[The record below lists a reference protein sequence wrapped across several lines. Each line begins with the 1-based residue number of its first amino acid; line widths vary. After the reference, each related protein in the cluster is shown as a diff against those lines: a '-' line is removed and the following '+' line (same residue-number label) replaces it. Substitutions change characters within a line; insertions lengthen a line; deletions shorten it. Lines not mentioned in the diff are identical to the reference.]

1 MRKEQIAPI
10 ISNWCCSRC
19 ITSRESKLSELY
31 HATANY
37 LKTARAQNQDLN
49 NTKYVD
55 DGEISFLEA
64 NSLSKYAASHTTIN
78 LFQAN
83 CRVDSGRFFDH
94 STLPSLYDANLTQ
107 NFPYIKSGIHYS
119 PQSSNDV
126 VRAVEDGVQRSA
138 KLSTKVI
145 HDSGQTWARSTEQ
158 VFGNGHPHHGGAH
171 SKPGELHIWIAE
183 KPSPSHG
190 DSDTYQEQLKPREV
204 NPNLVANH
212 AQAEVSTNVNFSPSN
227 ASPPKLKSEKQSGT
241 QGQSINST
249 QAIPSTTEATSA
261 KFAALLDAT
270 LPQTSASPATV
281 QPSTE
286 QIQRPRLEDRHHQ
299 GSGAIQGQAL
309 EPPTEHA
316 KLLNT
321 PNERIP
327 VAGDLFST
335 KLEHSSIQ
343 EASEGSILPSEDL
356 NILHTSAPRSPR
368 IHSLDNLGKA
378 SLETTADHDTDLRLQ
393 LDASPFESK
402 VARPPSASTTVEKS
416 QLESA
421 KIMQLSNQPSNVTKN
436 RSLIPSLSNLSEVAP
451 SLPRQVGHGESDI
464 RYLDP
469 AVQSSTLASRLDQ
482 QVTSSQRFGDMEKF
496 SKRAV
501 GLGGQVFQSPVGN
514 PPQDLSMN
522 RGPPIRID
530 TGAPPTAQIQK
541 TFPSKK
547 TTPLSAASP
556 HTQASLPAPQKP
568 SSVAVQSPPERMMTR
583 VSSGAIR
590 HKSVSEILGETPRP
604 VIGDKSPHERA
615 SNDYQREDNGIQSP
629 RSASA
634 NIAPD
639 PTTFKQGL
647 NELKGKDR
655 SKLSTVVFAR
665 QQPLNTSRYL
675 ESQLRYADS
684 LETHLQKKDYFL
696 PLFTLQAASP
706 PHSRPLHSL
715 ITSAHKTL
723 STSNHYTDFHER
735 HNCRILERIFQLQV
749 GDRWSLRQKKR
760 SIEPERPTTHWDVL
774 ISHMKWMR
782 TDFREERKW
791 KIAAAK
797 SLADFCAEW
806 VRSSAKVRTGLQ
818 VKIRHSRASIEERIA
833 LAPTPDLL
841 PPTEDDSSVSTGYD
855 SPRLELPHGNAP
867 AAIFSLGSEIVCFGI
882 DKTPVSEKLL
892 LELPLYH
899 PSLDYEDAAVHR
911 KSIEPDAA
919 WRTPLIPLSK
929 FAQGKLIS
937 HEQGPP
943 RKKSRYNYDDSDT
956 SGSEATNRLLASTEQ
971 RGDVME
977 PEQEDVA
984 LFNQEHKHTRD
995 RIHAGHAFRPPTE
1008 YLMPSQ
1014 SFFETRHSSL
1024 WTHAEDDE
1032 LRRLVRE
1039 FAYNW
1044 SLISSCLSSPSR
1056 YTSEAER
1063 RTPWECFERWVNLEG
1078 LPAEMSKTQYFKAYQ
1093 SRLQAAQKTIETQ
1106 QAMQQ
1111 NQGNSTALLNSRLRK
1126 TTQPCQI
1133 ERKKSNRHIHI
1144 VDAMR
1149 KLAKK
1154 REATVQKQQLGMS
1167 HMR

>member
-1 MRKEQIAPI
+1 M
-10 ISNWCCSRC
+10 
-19 ITSRESKLSELY
+19 
-31 HATANY
+31 
-37 LKTARAQNQDLN
+37 KTAQAQNQDLKN
-49 NTKYVD
+49 AKYVD
-55 DGEISFLEA
+55 DGEASFLEA
-64 NSLSKYAASHTTIN
+64 NRLSKYATRHTTIN
-78 LFQAN
+78 FFHTN
-83 CRVDSGRFFDH
+83 CRVDSGLFFDH
-94 STLPSLYDANLTQ
+94 STLPSLHGPNFTQ
-107 NFPYIKSGIHYS
+107 NFPYIRSRIHYS
-119 PQSSNDV
+119 PRSSNDL
-126 VRAVEDGVQRSA
+126 VRAVEDGVQKSA
-138 KLSTKVI
+138 KLSNKTI
-145 HDSGQTWARSTEQ
+145 HRSGQAWARSMEQ
-158 VFGNGHPHHGGAH
+158 VSGNGLPHQDQGGAR

-183 KPSPSHG
+183 NPSSGH
-190 DSDTYQEQLKPREV
+190 DIHQQQLKPREV

-212 AQAEVSTNVNFSPSN
+212 AQTEVSTSVSFSSSN
-227 ASPPKLKSEKQSGT
+227 TSPQKLKSENQSGT
-241 QGQSINST
+241 ATNAQGINST
-249 QAIPSTTEATSA
+249 PVVPSTTEDNRAKPSA
-261 KFAALLDAT
+261 NPLGAALSPT
-270 LPQTSASPATV
+270 PASPGIL
-281 QPSTE
+281 QSLTE
-286 QIQRPRLEDRHHQ
+286 QVQRPGLEDRHYQ
-299 GSGAIQGQAL
+299 GSGASQGQVL
-309 EPPTEHA
+309 EPPTEQA
-316 KLLNT
+316 KISSTLS
-321 PNERIP
+321 EYIRD
-327 VAGDLFST
+327 AGDLCPI
-335 KLEHSSIQ
+335 KLEDRSIQ
-343 EASEGSILPSEDL
+343 DASEASILPSKDL
-356 NILHTSAPRSPR
+356 NFQITSTPRSPW
-368 IHSLDNLGKA
+368 IHSLDNLGKD
-378 SLETTADHDTDLRLQ
+378 SFETTTDHDTNQRMQ
-393 LDASPFESK
+393 LGAPPSESK
-402 VARPPSASTTVEKS
+402 VVCPSSASGSVEKS
-416 QLESA
+416 QPESA
-421 KIMQLSNQPSNVTKN
+421 KLIQLSNQPSKLIKN
-436 RSLIPSLSNLSEVAP
+436 RSLVPSLPNLTEAAP
-451 SLPRQVGHGESDI
+451 SLPHQVGHGESDV
-464 RYLDP
+464 RYIGP
-469 AVQSSTLASRLDQ
+469 AVQTSILASRFDQ
-482 QVTSSQRFGDMEKF
+482 QITSSQGLGDIEKS
-496 SKRAV
+496 SKRVTV
-501 GLGGQVFQSPVGN
+501 GLGGQVFPSTVGN
-514 PPQDLSMN
+514 PPQDLSIN

-530 TGAPPTAQIQK
+530 TGAPPTAQLQK
-541 TFPSKK
+541 AFPSKK
-547 TTPLSAASP
+547 TTSLSAASP
-556 HTQASLPAPQKP
+556 HAQFSLPAQQK
-568 SSVAVQSPPERMMTR
+568 SSSAAVQSPPERMMTR

-604 VIGDKSPHERA
+604 VIGDKSPHERV
-615 SNDYQREDNGIQSP
+615 SNGYQREDTGIQPP

-634 NIAPD
+634 NISPD

-665 QQPLNTSRYL
+665 QQPSSASRYL
-675 ESQLRYADS
+675 DSHLRYAKS
-684 LETHLQKKDYFL
+684 PENHLQKKDYFL

-735 HNCRILERIFQLQV
+735 QNCRILERIFQLQV
-749 GDRWSLRQKKR
+749 GDRWSLRQRKR

-806 VRSSAKVRTGLQ
+806 VRSSARVRTGLQ
-818 VKIRHSRASIEERIA
+818 IKIRHSRASAEERIA
-833 LAPTPDLL
+833 FAPTPDLL
-841 PPTEDDSSVSTGYD
+841 STEDDSSVSTGYD
-855 SPRLELPHGNAP
+855 SPRLELPDGNAP
-867 AAIFSLGSEIVCFGI
+867 AEIFSLGPEIVCFGI

-899 PSLDYEDAAVHR
+899 PSMDYEDAAVHR
-911 KSIEPDAA
+911 KSVEPDAP

-956 SGSEATNRLLASTEQ
+956 SGSEATNRLLASTEPG
-971 RGDVME
+971 GDVME

-984 LFNQEHKHTRD
+984 LFNLEHKHTRD
-995 RIHAGHAFRPPTE
+995 RIHAGHAFKPPTE

-1024 WTHAEDDE
+1024 WTHTEDDE

-1056 YTSEAER
+1056 YSSEAER

-1078 LPAEMSKTQYFKAYQ
+1078 LPAEMSKTPYFKGYQ

-1106 QAMQQ
+1106 QAMQL
-1111 NQGNSTALLNSRLRK
+1111 NQGNSTSLLNCRLRK

-1154 REATVQKQQLGMS
+1154 REATMKNQQLGMS
-1167 HMR
+1167 HIR

>member
-1 MRKEQIAPI
+1 M
-10 ISNWCCSRC
+10 
-19 ITSRESKLSELY
+19 
-31 HATANY
+31 
-37 LKTARAQNQDLN
+37 
-49 NTKYVD
+49 
-55 DGEISFLEA
+55 
-64 NSLSKYAASHTTIN
+64 
-78 LFQAN
+78 
-83 CRVDSGRFFDH
+83 
-94 STLPSLYDANLTQ
+94 
-107 NFPYIKSGIHYS
+107 
-119 PQSSNDV
+119 
-126 VRAVEDGVQRSA
+126 EDGVQRSA
-138 KLSTKVI
+138 KLSNKVV
-145 HDSGQTWARSTEQ
+145 HDSDQACARSTEQ
-158 VFGNGHPHHGGAH
+158 VSGNNLSQHGEAN
-171 SKPGELHIWIAE
+171 SKSVELHNWTAE
-183 KPSPSHG
+183 KPSPSHE
-190 DSDTYQEQLKPREV
+190 DSDTYHEQLKPREV

-212 AQAEVSTNVNFSPSN
+212 AQAEVSTSVNISSFN
-227 ASPPKLKSEKQSGT
+227 ASPPKLKPEKQSGT
-241 QGQSINST
+241 ATQAPVNNST
-249 QAIPSTTEATSA
+249 QAIPSTTEDAPA
-261 KFAALLDAT
+261 KPAPAPLDAALSRM
-270 LPQTSASPATV
+270 SASCVPL

-286 QIQRPRLEDRHHQ
+286 QIQRPGLEDLHHQ
-299 GSGAIQGQAL
+299 RLGASQAQSL
-309 EPPTEHA
+309 EPPTEHI

-321 PNERIP
+321 PCERILD
-327 VAGDLFST
+327 AKDLYPI
-335 KLEHSSIQ
+335 KLEGSK
-343 EASEGSILPSEDL
+343 GSILPSTDS
-356 NILHTSAPRSPR
+356 NFLHSSTPPSPLT
-368 IHSLDNLGKA
+368 SLDNLG
-378 SLETTADHDTDLRLQ
+378 TAPFEIATNHDTDPKLLPE
-393 LDASPFESK
+393 APPAESK
-402 VARPPSASTTVEKS
+402 VVCPPASTMMEKL
-416 QLESA
+416 QLESSELL
-421 KIMQLSNQPSNVTKN
+421 QLPNQPSTVTKN
-436 RSLIPSLSNLSEVAP
+436 RSLTPSLPNLTEVAP
-451 SLPRQVGHGESDI
+451 SLPGQVGNGESDT
-464 RYLDP
+464 RYIGP
-469 AVQSSTLASRLDQ
+469 AVQTSIVASNLDK
-482 QVTSSQRFGDMEKF
+482 QVIASQRFGDIEKI
-496 SKRAV
+496 SKRATV
-501 GLGGQVFQSPVGN
+501 GLGGQVFPSAVGN
-514 PPQDLSMN
+514 PPQDPSCN

-530 TGAPPTAQIQK
+530 TGALPTAQVQK

-556 HTQASLPAPQKP
+556 HTQDSLPAPQK
-568 SSVAVQSPPERMMTR
+568 SSSIAVQSPPERMMTR
-583 VSSGAIR
+583 VSSGAMR
-590 HKSVSEILGETPRP
+590 HKPVSEILGEIPRS
-604 VIGDKSPHERA
+604 VIGDKIPQERA
-615 SNDYQREDNGIQSP
+615 YNEYQREDNGIQSP

-634 NIAPD
+634 NVAPD

-665 QQPLNTSRYL
+665 QQPSNASRYL
-675 ESQLRYADS
+675 DSQLRYADS
-684 LETHLQKKDYFL
+684 LETHLQKNDYFL

-735 HNCRILERIFQLQV
+735 QNCRILERIFQLQV

-760 SIEPERPTTHWDVL
+760 SFEPERPTTHRDVL

-818 VKIRHSRASIEERIA
+818 IRIRHSRASAEERIA
-833 LAPTPDLL
+833 FAPTPDLL
-841 PPTEDDSSVSTGYD
+841 PTEDDSSVSTGYD

-867 AAIFSLGSEIVCFGI
+867 AALFSLGSEIVCFGI

-892 LELPLYH
+892 LELPFYH
-899 PSLDYEDAAVHR
+899 PSLDYEEAAVQGR
-911 KSIEPDAA
+911 SIEPDAS
-919 WRTPLIPLSK
+919 WRTPLTPLSK

-943 RKKSRYNYDDSDT
+943 RKKSRYNYDDYDT
-956 SGSEATNRLLASTEQ
+956 SGSETTNRLLASMEQ
-971 RGDVME
+971 GGDVME

-984 LFNQEHKHTRD
+984 LFNLEHKHTRD

-1024 WTHAEDDE
+1024 WTHSEDDE

-1078 LPAEMSKTQYFKAYQ
+1078 LPTEMSKTQYFKAYQ

-1111 NQGNSTALLNSRLRK
+1111 NQGNGTALLNGRLRK

-1167 HMR
+1167 HMA

>member
-1 MRKEQIAPI
+1 MI
-10 ISNWCCSRC
+10 
-19 ITSRESKLSELY
+19 
-31 HATANY
+31 
-37 LKTARAQNQDLN
+37 
-49 NTKYVD
+49 
-55 DGEISFLEA
+55 F
-64 NSLSKYAASHTTIN
+64 HT
-78 LFQAN
+78 N

-94 STLPSLYDANLTQ
+94 STLPSLYGANLTQ
-107 NFPYIKSGIHYS
+107 NFPYIKSRIHCS
-119 PQSSNDV
+119 PQSSTQSSTDLV
-126 VRAVEDGVQRSA
+126 QAVEDGVQRSA
-138 KLSTKVI
+138 QLSTKVI
-145 HDSGQTWARSTEQ
+145 HDSGQTWARSTEPLS
-158 VFGNGHPHHGGAH
+158 GTSLPHHGGAH
-171 SKPGELHIWIAE
+171 SKPGGLHIWIAE
-183 KPSPSHG
+183 KPSSGHG
-190 DSDTYQEQLKPREV
+190 DGDASQEQVKPHEA
-204 NPNLVANH
+204 NPNFVANH
-212 AQAEVSTNVNFSPSN
+212 AQAELNTNVNLSSFN
-227 ASPPKLKSEKQSGT
+227 AYTPNLKPENQSGT
-241 QGQSINST
+241 ATQTQSIDYT
-249 QAIPSTTEATSA
+249 QAIPSATEATPA
-261 KFAALLDAT
+261 KSAALLNAA
-270 LPQTSASPATV
+270 LPQTSTSPVTV
-281 QPSTE
+281 QSSTE
-286 QIQRPRLEDRHHQ
+286 QIQRPGLEDC
-299 GSGAIQGQAL
+299 GSGARQGQVL
-309 EPPTEHA
+309 ESPTEYA
-316 KLLNT
+316 KILHT
-321 PNERIP
+321 PSERMP
-327 VAGDLFST
+327 VAGDLCSM
-335 KLEHSSIQ
+335 KMEDRSIQ
-343 EASEGSILPSEDL
+343 EASEGSTLPSRDL
-356 NILHTSAPRSPR
+356 TILHYTTPRSPR
-368 IHSLDNLGKA
+368 THSLDNLGKA
-378 SLETTADHDTDLRLQ
+378 PLETATDHVTDPRSQ
-393 LDASPFESK
+393 LEAPPAESK
-402 VARPPSASTTVEKS
+402 FSCPLSTTFENS

-421 KIMQLSNQPSNVTKN
+421 EITEVTKN
-436 RSLIPSLSNLSEVAP
+436 RSLIPSISKLMEVVP
-451 SLPRQVGHGESDI
+451 CLPRQVGHGESDV
-464 RYLDP
+464 RYVDP
-469 AVQSSTLASRLDQ
+469 AVQTSTLASRVDQ
-482 QVTSSQRFGDMEKF
+482 QVTSSQRFGDNEKF
-496 SKRAV
+496 SKRAI
-501 GLGGQVFQSPVGN
+501 GLGGQGFLSTAGA
-514 PPQDLSMN
+514 PPLDLSVN

-530 TGAPPTAQIQK
+530 TGVPPTAQLQK
-541 TFPSKK
+541 TFASKR
-547 TTPLSAASP
+547 TTPLSVTSLQ
-556 HTQASLPAPQKP
+556 TQASLPAPQK
-568 SSVAVQSPPERMMTR
+568 STSMAVQSPPERMITR

-590 HKSVSEILGETPRP
+590 HKSVSEILGGSPRP
-604 VIGDKSPHERA
+604 VIGDRSPHERA
-615 SNDYQREDNGIQSP
+615 SNDYQREDNGIQSL
-629 RSASA
+629 RSASS

-639 PTTFKQGL
+639 STTFKQGL

-675 ESQLRYADS
+675 DSQLQYADS
-684 LETHLQKKDYFL
+684 LETHFQQKDYFL
-696 PLFTLQAASP
+696 PLFTLQAASS

-735 HNCRILERIFQLQV
+735 QSCRILERIFQLQV
-749 GDRWSLRQKKR
+749 SDRWSLRQKKR

-774 ISHMKWMR
+774 ISQAKWMR

-818 VKIRHSRASIEERIA
+818 IKIRHSRASAEERNA
-833 LAPTPDLL
+833 FTPTPDL

-855 SPRLELPHGNAP
+855 SPRLEFPHGNAP
-867 AAIFSLGSEIVCFGI
+867 AAIFSLGSETFCFGI

-899 PSLDYEDAAVHR
+899 PSLDYEDAIVHR
-911 KSIEPDAA
+911 KSIEPDAS

-956 SGSEATNRLLASTEQ
+956 SGSEATNRLLSSAEQ
-971 RGDVME
+971 GGDVME

-984 LFNQEHKHTRD
+984 LFNLEHKHTRE
-995 RIHAGHAFRPPTE
+995 RIHAGHAFRPPI
-1008 YLMPSQ
+1008 LMPSQ

-1024 WTHAEDDE
+1024 WTHTEDDE

-1044 SLISSCLSSPSR
+1044 SLVSSCLSSPSK

-1111 NQGNSTALLNSRLRK
+1111 NQCNNTAVLNNRVRK

>member
-1 MRKEQIAPI
+1 M
-10 ISNWCCSRC
+10 
-19 ITSRESKLSELY
+19 
-31 HATANY
+31 
-37 LKTARAQNQDLN
+37 
-49 NTKYVD
+49 
-55 DGEISFLEA
+55 
-64 NSLSKYAASHTTIN
+64 
-78 LFQAN
+78 
-83 CRVDSGRFFDH
+83 
-94 STLPSLYDANLTQ
+94 
-107 NFPYIKSGIHYS
+107 
-119 PQSSNDV
+119 
-126 VRAVEDGVQRSA
+126 EDGVQRSA
-138 KLSTKVI
+138 KLSNKVV
-145 HDSGQTWARSTEQ
+145 HDSEQACARSTEQ
-158 VFGNGHPHHGGAH
+158 VSGNNLPQQGGAN
-171 SKPGELHIWIAE
+171 SKSGELHNWIAE

-190 DSDTYQEQLKPREV
+190 DSDTYHEQLKPREV

-212 AQAEVSTNVNFSPSN
+212 AQAEVSSSVNISSFN
-227 ASPPKLKSEKQSGT
+227 ASPPKLKPEKQSGT
-241 QGQSINST
+241 ATQAPVNNST
-249 QAIPSTTEATSA
+249 QAIPSTTEDASA
-261 KFAALLDAT
+261 KPAPAPLDAA
-270 LPQTSASPATV
+270 PSRMSASCV
-281 QPSTE
+281 SLQSSTE
-286 QIQRPRLEDRHHQ
+286 QIQRPGLEDLHHQ
-299 GSGAIQGQAL
+299 RLGASQAQSL
-309 EPPTEHA
+309 EPPTEHI
-316 KLLNT
+316 KLVNT
-321 PNERIP
+321 PGEHILD
-327 VAGDLFST
+327 AKDLYSI
-335 KLEHSSIQ
+335 KLE
-343 EASEGSILPSEDL
+343 ASKGSILASTDSNFLHSSTPPSPL
-356 NILHTSAPRSPR
+356 AYSR
-368 IHSLDNLGKA
+368 DNLG
-378 SLETTADHDTDLRLQ
+378 TAPFEIATNPDTDSKLQ
-393 LDASPFESK
+393 PEAPPAESK
-402 VARPPSASTTVEKS
+402 VVCPPPASAMTEKS
-416 QLESA
+416 QLESSELL
-421 KIMQLSNQPSNVTKN
+421 QLPNLPSTVTKN
-436 RSLIPSLSNLSEVAP
+436 RSLTPSLPNITEVAP
-451 SLPRQVGHGESDI
+451 SLPGQVGLGESDK
-464 RYLDP
+464 RYIGP
-469 AVQSSTLASRLDQ
+469 AVQTSIAASNLDE
-482 QVTSSQRFGDMEKF
+482 QVTASQRFGDIEKI
-496 SKRAV
+496 SKRATV
-501 GLGGQVFQSPVGN
+501 GLGGQVFPSTVGN
-514 PPQDLSMN
+514 PPQDLSCN

-530 TGAPPTAQIQK
+530 TGALPTAQVQK
-541 TFPSKK
+541 AFPSKK
-547 TTPLSAASP
+547 TTPLSAAGP
-556 HTQASLPAPQKP
+556 HTQDSLPAPQK
-568 SSVAVQSPPERMMTR
+568 SSSMAVQSPPERMMTR

-590 HKSVSEILGETPRP
+590 HKSVSEILGETPRS
-604 VIGDKSPHERA
+604 VISDKTPHERA
-615 SNDYQREDNGIQSP
+615 YNEYQREDNGMQSP

-634 NIAPD
+634 NVAPD

-647 NELKGKDR
+647 SELKGKDR

-665 QQPLNTSRYL
+665 QQPSNASRYL
-675 ESQLRYADS
+675 DSQLRYADS
-684 LETHLQKKDYFL
+684 LESHLQKKDYFL

-735 HNCRILERIFQLQV
+735 QNCRILERIFQLQV

-760 SIEPERPTTHWDVL
+760 SVEPERPTTHWDVL

-818 VKIRHSRASIEERIA
+818 IRIRHSRASAEERMA
-833 LAPTPDLL
+833 FTPTPDLL

-855 SPRLELPHGNAP
+855 SPRIELPHGNAP
-867 AAIFSLGSEIVCFGI
+867 AALFSLGSEVVCFGV

-899 PSLDYEDAAVHR
+899 PSLDYEDAAVQGR
-911 KSIEPDAA
+911 SIEPDAS
-919 WRTPLIPLSK
+919 WRTPLVPLSK

-943 RKKSRYNYDDSDT
+943 RKKSRYNYDDFDT
-956 SGSEATNRLLASTEQ
+956 SGPETTNRLLASMEQ
-971 RGDVME
+971 GGDVME

-984 LFNQEHKHTRD
+984 LFNLEHKHTRD

-1024 WTHAEDDE
+1024 WTHSEDDE

-1078 LPAEMSKTQYFKAYQ
+1078 LPTEMSKTQYFKAYQ

-1111 NQGNSTALLNSRLRK
+1111 NSGNSTALLNGRLRK

-1167 HMR
+1167 HMA

>member
-1 MRKEQIAPI
+1 M
-10 ISNWCCSRC
+10 
-19 ITSRESKLSELY
+19 
-31 HATANY
+31 
-37 LKTARAQNQDLN
+37 
-49 NTKYVD
+49 
-55 DGEISFLEA
+55 
-64 NSLSKYAASHTTIN
+64 
-78 LFQAN
+78 
-83 CRVDSGRFFDH
+83 
-94 STLPSLYDANLTQ
+94 
-107 NFPYIKSGIHYS
+107 
-119 PQSSNDV
+119 
-126 VRAVEDGVQRSA
+126 EDGVQRSA
-138 KLSTKVI
+138 KLSNKVV
-145 HDSGQTWARSTEQ
+145 HDSDQACARSTEQ
-158 VFGNGHPHHGGAH
+158 VSGNNLPQHGEAN
-171 SKPGELHIWIAE
+171 SKAGELHHWIAE
-183 KPSPSHG
+183 KPSPSHE
-190 DSDTYQEQLKPREV
+190 DSDTYHEQLKPREV
-204 NPNLVANH
+204 NPNFVANY
-212 AQAEVSTNVNFSPSN
+212 AQAEVSTSVNISSFN
-227 ASPPKLKSEKQSGT
+227 ASPPKLKPEKQSGT
-241 QGQSINST
+241 ATQASVNNST
-249 QAIPSTTEATSA
+249 EAIPSTTEDAPA
-261 KFAALLDAT
+261 KPAPAPLDAT
-270 LPQTSASPATV
+270 LSRMSASCV
-281 QPSTE
+281 SLQSSTE
-286 QIQRPRLEDRHHQ
+286 QIQRLGLEDLHHQ
-299 GSGAIQGQAL
+299 RLGASQALSL
-309 EPPTEHA
+309 EPPTEHI

-321 PNERIP
+321 PGERILD
-327 VAGDLFST
+327 AKDLYSI
-335 KLEHSSIQ
+335 KLE
-343 EASEGSILPSEDL
+343 ASKGSILPSTDS
-356 NILHTSAPRSPR
+356 NFLHSSTPPSPLT
-368 IHSLDNLGKA
+368 SLDNLGSA
-378 SLETTADHDTDLRLQ
+378 PFEIATNHDTDPKLLPE
-393 LDASPFESK
+393 APPAESK
-402 VARPPSASTTVEKS
+402 VVCPPPASTMMKKS
-416 QLESA
+416 LLESSELL
-421 KIMQLSNQPSNVTKN
+421 QLPSQPSTVTKN
-436 RSLIPSLSNLSEVAP
+436 RSLTPSLPNLTELAP
-451 SLPRQVGHGESDI
+451 SLPSQVGHGESDT
-464 RYLDP
+464 RYIDP
-469 AVQSSTLASRLDQ
+469 AVQTSIITNNLDK
-482 QVTSSQRFGDMEKF
+482 QVIASQRFGDIEKM
-496 SKRAV
+496 SKRATV
-501 GLGGQVFQSPVGN
+501 GFGGQAFPSTVGN
-514 PPQDLSMN
+514 PPQDLSCN
-522 RGPPIRID
+522 RGPPISID
-530 TGAPPTAQIQK
+530 TGALPTAQVQK
-541 TFPSKK
+541 AFPSKK

-556 HTQASLPAPQKP
+556 NTQDSLPAPQK
-568 SSVAVQSPPERMMTR
+568 SSSIAVQSPPERMMTR
-583 VSSGAIR
+583 VSSGALR
-590 HKSVSEILGETPRP
+590 HKSVSEILGETPRS
-604 VIGDKSPHERA
+604 VIGDKIPHERA
-615 SNDYQREDNGIQSP
+615 YNEYQREDNGIQSP
-629 RSASA
+629 RSSSA
-634 NIAPD
+634 NVAPD

-665 QQPLNTSRYL
+665 QQPSNASRYL
-675 ESQLRYADS
+675 DSQLRYADS

-735 HNCRILERIFQLQV
+735 QNCRILERIFQLQA

-760 SIEPERPTTHWDVL
+760 SFEPERPTTHWDVL

-818 VKIRHSRASIEERIA
+818 IRIRHSRASAEERMA
-833 LAPTPDLL
+833 FAPTPDLL
-841 PPTEDDSSVSTGYD
+841 PTEDDSSVSTGYD

-867 AAIFSLGSEIVCFGI
+867 AALFSLGSEIVCFGI

-899 PSLDYEDAAVHR
+899 PSLDYEDAAVQGR
-911 KSIEPDAA
+911 SIEPDAS

-943 RKKSRYNYDDSDT
+943 RKKSRYNYDDYDT
-956 SGSEATNRLLASTEQ
+956 SGSETTNRLLASMEQ
-971 RGDVME
+971 GGDVME

-984 LFNQEHKHTRD
+984 LFNLEHKHTRD

-1024 WTHAEDDE
+1024 WTHSEDDE

-1078 LPAEMSKTQYFKAYQ
+1078 LPTEMSKTQYFKAYQ

-1111 NQGNSTALLNSRLRK
+1111 NQGNGTALLNGRLRK

-1167 HMR
+1167 HMA

>member
-1 MRKEQIAPI
+1 M
-10 ISNWCCSRC
+10 
-19 ITSRESKLSELY
+19 
-31 HATANY
+31 
-37 LKTARAQNQDLN
+37 
-49 NTKYVD
+49 
-55 DGEISFLEA
+55 
-64 NSLSKYAASHTTIN
+64 
-78 LFQAN
+78 
-83 CRVDSGRFFDH
+83 
-94 STLPSLYDANLTQ
+94 
-107 NFPYIKSGIHYS
+107 
-119 PQSSNDV
+119 
-126 VRAVEDGVQRSA
+126 EDGVQRTA
-138 KLSTKVI
+138 KLSNKVI
-145 HDSGQTWARSTEQ
+145 HDSGQACARSTERLL
-158 VFGNGHPHHGGAH
+158 GNSLPQHGGAN
-171 SKPGELHIWIAE
+171 SKSGELHNWIAE

-190 DSDTYQEQLKPREV
+190 DSDTYHEQLKPREV
-204 NPNLVANH
+204 NPNLDANH
-212 AQAEVSTNVNFSPSN
+212 AQAEVSTSVSISTFN
-227 ASPPKLKSEKQSGT
+227 ASPPIFKPENQSRTAT
-241 QGQSINST
+241 QAPVNNST
-249 QAIPSTTEATSA
+249 QAISSTTENTPENPAA
-261 KFAALLDAT
+261 APLDAAL
-270 LPQTSASPATV
+270 PRMSASCV
-281 QPSTE
+281 SLQSSTE
-286 QIQRPRLEDRHHQ
+286 QIKRPGLEDLHHQ
-299 GSGAIQGQAL
+299 RSGTSQAQSL
-309 EPPTEHA
+309 EPPTEHTR
-316 KLLNT
+316 LLNT
-321 PNERIP
+321 PGERILD
-327 VAGDLFST
+327 AGDLCSI
-335 KLEHSSIQ
+335 KLE
-343 EASEGSILPSEDL
+343 ASKGLILPSTDL
-356 NILHTSAPRSPR
+356 NFPHTSAPTPSLTY
-368 IHSLDNLGKA
+368 SLDNSGIA
-378 SLETTADHDTDLRLQ
+378 SFEIAKNHDTDPKLRPE
-393 LDASPFESK
+393 APPAESK
-402 VARPPSASTTVEKS
+402 LVCPPSASTIVEKS
-416 QLESA
+416 QLESP
-421 KIMQLSNQPSNVTKN
+421 KLLQLSNQPSIVTKN
-436 RSLIPSLSNLSEVAP
+436 RSLISSLPNSTKIAP
-451 SLPRQVGHGESDI
+451 SLPGQVGHGESDTSCI
-464 RYLDP
+464 GP
-469 AVQSSTLASRLDQ
+469 AVQTSIAATSLDL
-482 QVTSSQRFGDMEKF
+482 QVTASQRFGGIEKI
-496 SKRAV
+496 SKRATM
-501 GLGGQVFQSPVGN
+501 GLESQGLPSTVGN
-514 PPQDLSMN
+514 PPQDLSSN

-530 TGAPPTAQIQK
+530 TGATPTAQVQK
-541 TFPSKK
+541 AFPSKK
-547 TTPLSAASP
+547 TTPLSATSP
-556 HTQASLPAPQKP
+556 HTQDSLPAPQK
-568 SSVAVQSPPERMMTR
+568 SSSMAVQSPPERMMTR

-590 HKSVSEILGETPRP
+590 HKSVSEILGETPRS
-604 VIGDKSPHERA
+604 VIGDKILHERA
-615 SNDYQREDNGIQSP
+615 YNEYQREDNGIQSP

-634 NIAPD
+634 NVAPD

-647 NELKGKDR
+647 TELKGKDR

-665 QQPLNTSRYL
+665 QQPSNASRYL
-675 ESQLRYADS
+675 DSQLRYADS

-696 PLFTLQAASP
+696 PLFTVQAASP

-735 HNCRILERIFQLQV
+735 QNCRILERIFQLQV

-760 SIEPERPTTHWDVL
+760 SFEPERPTTHWDVL

-806 VRSSAKVRTGLQ
+806 VRSSVKVRTGLQ
-818 VKIRHSRASIEERIA
+818 IRIRHSRASAEERMA
-833 LAPTPDLL
+833 SAPTPDLL

-855 SPRLELPHGNAP
+855 SPRLELTHGNAP
-867 AAIFSLGSEIVCFGI
+867 AALFSLGSEIICFGV

-892 LELPLYH
+892 LELPLYN
-899 PSLDYEDAAVHR
+899 PSLGYEDAAVQGR
-911 KSIEPDAA
+911 SIGPDVS

-943 RKKSRYNYDDSDT
+943 RKKSRYNYDDYDT
-956 SGSEATNRLLASTEQ
+956 SGSETTNRLFASMEQ
-971 RGDVME
+971 GGDLME

-984 LFNQEHKHTRD
+984 LFNLEHKHTRD

-1024 WTHAEDDE
+1024 WTHSEDDE

-1111 NQGNSTALLNSRLRK
+1111 NQGNSTALLNIRLRK

-1167 HMR
+1167 HMA

>member
-1 MRKEQIAPI
+1 M
-10 ISNWCCSRC
+10 
-19 ITSRESKLSELY
+19 
-31 HATANY
+31 
-37 LKTARAQNQDLN
+37 
-49 NTKYVD
+49 
-55 DGEISFLEA
+55 
-64 NSLSKYAASHTTIN
+64 
-78 LFQAN
+78 
-83 CRVDSGRFFDH
+83 
-94 STLPSLYDANLTQ
+94 
-107 NFPYIKSGIHYS
+107 
-119 PQSSNDV
+119 
-126 VRAVEDGVQRSA
+126 
-138 KLSTKVI
+138 
-145 HDSGQTWARSTEQ
+145 
-158 VFGNGHPHHGGAH
+158 
-171 SKPGELHIWIAE
+171 
-183 KPSPSHG
+183 
-190 DSDTYQEQLKPREV
+190 
-204 NPNLVANH
+204 
-212 AQAEVSTNVNFSPSN
+212 
-227 ASPPKLKSEKQSGT
+227 
-241 QGQSINST
+241 
-249 QAIPSTTEATSA
+249 
-261 KFAALLDAT
+261 
-270 LPQTSASPATV
+270 SASCGSL
-281 QPSTE
+281 QSLTE
-286 QIQRPRLEDRHHQ
+286 QIQRPGLEDLPHQ
-299 GSGAIQGQAL
+299 RLGASQAQSL
-309 EPPTEHA
+309 EPPTEHI

-321 PNERIP
+321 PGERILD
-327 VAGDLFST
+327 AKDLCSI
-335 KLEHSSIQ
+335 KLE
-343 EASEGSILPSEDL
+343 ASKGSILPSTDSSFP
-356 NILHTSAPRSPR
+356 HSSTPPSPLTYSR
-368 IHSLDNLGKA
+368 DNLG
-378 SLETTADHDTDLRLQ
+378 TAPFEIATNHDTDLKLRPE
-393 LDASPFESK
+393 APPAESK
-402 VARPPSASTTVEKS
+402 VVCPPPASAMTEKS
-416 QLESA
+416 QLESSEFL
-421 KIMQLSNQPSNVTKN
+421 QLPNLPSTVSKN
-436 RSLIPSLSNLSEVAP
+436 RGLTPSLPNITEVAP
-451 SLPRQVGHGESDI
+451 SIPGQVSHGESDT
-464 RYLDP
+464 RYIGPVVQTSIVASNLDE
-469 AVQSSTLASRLDQ
+469 
-482 QVTSSQRFGDMEKF
+482 QVTASQRFGDIEKI
-496 SKRAV
+496 SKRATV
-501 GLGGQVFQSPVGN
+501 GLGGEVFPSTVGN
-514 PPQDLSMN
+514 PPQDLSCN

-530 TGAPPTAQIQK
+530 TGALPTAQVQK
-541 TFPSKK
+541 AFPSKK

-556 HTQASLPAPQKP
+556 HTQDSLPAPQK
-568 SSVAVQSPPERMMTR
+568 SSSMAVQSPPERMMTR

-590 HKSVSEILGETPRP
+590 HKSVSEILGETPRS
-604 VIGDKSPHERA
+604 VIGDKTSHERA
-615 SNDYQREDNGIQSP
+615 YNEYQREDNGMQSP

-634 NIAPD
+634 NVAPD

-665 QQPLNTSRYL
+665 QQPSNASRYL
-675 ESQLRYADS
+675 DSQLRYADS
-684 LETHLQKKDYFL
+684 LESHLQKKDYFL

-723 STSNHYTDFHER
+723 STTNHYTDSHER
-735 HNCRILERIFQLQV
+735 QNCRILERIFQLQV

-760 SIEPERPTTHWDVL
+760 SVEPERPTTHWDVL

-791 KIAAAK
+791 KIVAAK

-818 VKIRHSRASIEERIA
+818 IRIRHSRASAEERMA
-833 LAPTPDLL
+833 FAPTPDLL

-867 AAIFSLGSEIVCFGI
+867 AVLFSLGSEIVCFGV

-899 PSLDYEDAAVHR
+899 PSLDYEDAAVQGR
-911 KSIEPDAA
+911 SIEPDAS

-943 RKKSRYNYDDSDT
+943 RKKSRYNYDDYDT
-956 SGSEATNRLLASTEQ
+956 SGSETTNRLLASMEHV
-971 RGDVME
+971 GDVME

-984 LFNQEHKHTRD
+984 LFNLEHKHTRD

-1024 WTHAEDDE
+1024 WTHSEDDE

-1078 LPAEMSKTQYFKAYQ
+1078 LPTEMSKTQYFKAYQ

-1106 QAMQQ
+1106 QALQQ
-1111 NQGNSTALLNSRLRK
+1111 NQGNSTALLNGRLRK

-1167 HMR
+1167 HMA

>member
-1 MRKEQIAPI
+1 M
-10 ISNWCCSRC
+10 
-19 ITSRESKLSELY
+19 
-31 HATANY
+31 
-37 LKTARAQNQDLN
+37 
-49 NTKYVD
+49 
-55 DGEISFLEA
+55 
-64 NSLSKYAASHTTIN
+64 
-78 LFQAN
+78 
-83 CRVDSGRFFDH
+83 
-94 STLPSLYDANLTQ
+94 
-107 NFPYIKSGIHYS
+107 
-119 PQSSNDV
+119 
-126 VRAVEDGVQRSA
+126 EDGVQRSA
-138 KLSTKVI
+138 KLSNKVI
-145 HDSGQTWARSTEQ
+145 HDSGQACARSIEQ
-158 VFGNGHPHHGGAH
+158 VSGNSLPQHGGAS
-171 SKPGELHIWIAE
+171 SKSGELYNWIAE

-190 DSDTYQEQLKPREV
+190 ESDTYHEQLRPREV
-204 NPNLVANH
+204 NPNPVANY
-212 AQAEVSTNVNFSPSN
+212 AQAGVSTSVNISSFN
-227 ASPPKLKSEKQSGT
+227 ASPPKLNSEKQSGT
-241 QGQSINST
+241 TSQAPVHNST
-249 QAIPSTTEATSA
+249 QAIPSTTEDAPA
-261 KFAALLDAT
+261 KPAAAPLDAALSRM
-270 LPQTSASPATV
+270 PASCV
-281 QPSTE
+281 SLQSSKE
-286 QIQRPRLEDRHHQ
+286 QIQRPGLEDLQDQ
-299 GSGAIQGQAL
+299 GSGASQAQSL
-309 EPPTEHA
+309 EPPTESI

-321 PNERIP
+321 RGERILD
-327 VAGDLFST
+327 AGDLCSI
-335 KLEHSSIQ
+335 KLEDRSNQ
-343 EASEGSILPSEDL
+343 EASKGSILPSTDL
-356 NILHTSAPRSPR
+356 NILHTSTPRSPLTY
-368 IHSLDNLGKA
+368 SLDNLG
-378 SLETTADHDTDLRLQ
+378 TAPFEIATNHDTDPRLRLE
-393 LDASPFESK
+393 APPAESK
-402 VARPPSASTTVEKS
+402 NDCPPSVSTTLEKS
-416 QLESA
+416 QLESL
-421 KIMQLSNQPSNVTKN
+421 KHMQLSNQPSIVNKN
-436 RSLIPSLSNLSEVAP
+436 RILIPSFPNLTEVAP
-451 SLPRQVGHGESDI
+451 SIPSQVGHGESDI
-464 RYLDP
+464 RYIGP
-469 AVQSSTLASRLDQ
+469 ALQTPIVASNLDQ
-482 QVTSSQRFGDMEKF
+482 QVTASQRLGDIEKIP
-496 SKRAV
+496 KRATI
-501 GLGGQVFQSPVGN
+501 GLGGQAFLSTAEN
-514 PPQDLSMN
+514 PPQDLSNN
-522 RGPPIRID
+522 RGLPIRID
-530 TGAPPTAQIQK
+530 TGAPPTAQVQK
-541 TFPSKK
+541 AFSSKK

-568 SSVAVQSPPERMMTR
+568 SSMAVQSPPERMMTR

-590 HKSVSEILGETPRP
+590 HKSVSEILGETPRSI
-604 VIGDKSPHERA
+604 IGDKSHERA
-615 SNDYQREDNGIQSP
+615 YNEYQREDNGIQSP

-655 SKLSTVVFAR
+655 SKLSTVVFSR
-665 QQPLNTSRYL
+665 QQPSNASRYL
-675 ESQLRYADS
+675 DSQSRYADS

-735 HNCRILERIFQLQV
+735 QNCRILERIFQLQV

-760 SIEPERPTTHWDVL
+760 SLEPERPTTHWDVL

-797 SLADFCAEW
+797 LLADFCAEW

-818 VKIRHSRASIEERIA
+818 IRIRHSRSSAEERMA
-833 LAPTPDLL
+833 FAPTPDLL

-855 SPRLELPHGNAP
+855 SPRLELPHENAP
-867 AAIFSLGSEIVCFGI
+867 AAIFSLGSEIVCFGV

-899 PSLDYEDAAVHR
+899 PSLDYEDAAVQGR
-911 KSIEPDAA
+911 SIEPDAS

-943 RKKSRYNYDDSDT
+943 RKKSRYNYDDYDT
-956 SGSEATNRLLASTEQ
+956 SGSETTNRLLASMEQ
-971 RGDVME
+971 GGDVME

-984 LFNQEHKHTRD
+984 LFNLEHKHTRD

-1024 WTHAEDDE
+1024 WTHSEDDE

-1078 LPAEMSKTQYFKAYQ
+1078 LPTEMSKTQYFKAYQ

-1111 NQGNSTALLNSRLRK
+1111 NQSNSTALLNSRLRK

-1167 HMR
+1167 HMA

>member
-1 MRKEQIAPI
+1 M
-10 ISNWCCSRC
+10 
-19 ITSRESKLSELY
+19 
-31 HATANY
+31 NY
-37 LKTARAQNQDLN
+37 LKTARAKKQDLN
-49 NTKYVD
+49 NAKYVD

-64 NSLSKYAASHTTIN
+64 NRLSKYATRHNANNFFHTN
-78 LFQAN
+78 R
-83 CRVDSGRFFDH
+83 RVDSGRFFDQ
-94 STLPSLYDANLTQ
+94 STLPSLCGANLTQ
-107 NFPYIKSGIHYS
+107 NFPYIKSRIHYS
-119 PQSSNDV
+119 PRSSTDLV
-126 VRAVEDGVQRSA
+126 QAVEDGFQRSA
-138 KLSTKVI
+138 KLSNKVI
-145 HDSGQTWARSTEQ
+145 HDSGQACARSTEQ
-158 VFGNGHPHHGGAH
+158 VSGNSLPQHGGAN
-171 SKPGELHIWIAE
+171 SKSGESHKWIAE

-190 DSDTYQEQLKPREV
+190 DGDTCHEQLRPHEV

-212 AQAEVSTNVNFSPSN
+212 AQAEVSTSVNISSFNV
-227 ASPPKLKSEKQSGT
+227 SPPKLKSEKQSGT
-241 QGQSINST
+241 ATHAPVNNST
-249 QAIPSTTEATSA
+249 QAIPSTTEDASA
-261 KFAALLDAT
+261 KPAAAPLDVA
-270 LPQTSASPATV
+270 LSRVSAKCVSL
-281 QPSTE
+281 QSSTE
-286 QIQRPRLEDRHHQ
+286 QIQRPGLEDLHHQ
-299 GSGAIQGQAL
+299 VSGASQTQSL
-309 EPPTEHA
+309 EPPTERI
-316 KLLNT
+316 KLPNT
-321 PNERIP
+321 PGERILD
-327 VAGDLFST
+327 AGDFCSI
-335 KLEHSSIQ
+335 KLEDRSIQ
-343 EASEGSILPSEDL
+343 EASKGSTTDL
-356 NILHTSAPRSPR
+356 NFLHTSTSRSPLTY
-368 IHSLDNLGKA
+368 SLDNLGTPHFEIA
-378 SLETTADHDTDLRLQ
+378 TNHDTDPRLRLEVPPAQ
-393 LDASPFESK
+393 SK
-402 VARPPSASTTVEKS
+402 VGCPPSASTTVEKS
-416 QLESA
+416 QLESS
-421 KIMQLSNQPSNVTKN
+421 KSMQLSNQPSIVTKN
-436 RSLIPSLSNLSEVAP
+436 RILISSLPNLTEVAP
-451 SLPRQVGHGESDI
+451 SLPGQVGGGESDI
-464 RYLDP
+464 RYVGP
-469 AVQSSTLASRLDQ
+469 ALQTSIAASNLDQ
-482 QVTSSQRFGDMEKF
+482 QVTASQRFGDIEKI
-496 SKRAV
+496 SKGATV
-501 GLGGQVFQSPVGN
+501 GLGGQVSPSTAGK
-514 PPQDLSMN
+514 PQQDLSSN

-530 TGAPPTAQIQK
+530 TGAPPAAQVQK
-541 TFPSKK
+541 AFPSKK

-556 HTQASLPAPQKP
+556 HTQASLPAPR
-568 SSVAVQSPPERMMTR
+568 SMAVQSPPERMTTR

-590 HKSVSEILGETPRP
+590 HKSVSEILGETPRS
-604 VIGDKSPHERA
+604 VIGDKIPHERA
-615 SNDYQREDNGIQSP
+615 YNEYQREDNGIQSP
-629 RSASA
+629 RSAST

-665 QQPLNTSRYL
+665 QQPSNASRYL
-675 ESQLRYADS
+675 DSQLRYADS
-684 LETHLQKKDYFL
+684 LETNLQKKDYFL

-715 ITSAHKTL
+715 IKSAHKTL

-735 HNCRILERIFQLQV
+735 QNSRILERIFQLQV

-760 SIEPERPTTHWDVL
+760 SFEPERPTTHWDVL

-797 SLADFCAEW
+797 LLADFCAEW

-818 VKIRHSRASIEERIA
+818 IRVRHSRVSAEERMA
-833 LAPTPDLL
+833 FAPIPDLL
-841 PPTEDDSSVSTGYD
+841 QPTEDDSSVSTGYD

-867 AAIFSLGSEIVCFGI
+867 AAIFSFGSEIVCFGV

-899 PSLDYEDAAVHR
+899 PSLDYEDAAVQGR
-911 KSIEPDAA
+911 SIEPDAS

-929 FAQGKLIS
+929 FTQGKLIS

-943 RKKSRYNYDDSDT
+943 RKKSRYNYDDYDT
-956 SGSEATNRLLASTEQ
+956 SGSETTNRLLASMEQ
-971 RGDVME
+971 GGDVME

-984 LFNQEHKHTRD
+984 LFNLEYKHTRD

-1024 WTHAEDDE
+1024 WTHSEDDE

-1111 NQGNSTALLNSRLRK
+1111 NQGNSTALLSSRLRK

-1167 HMR
+1167 HMA

>member
-1 MRKEQIAPI
+1 M
-10 ISNWCCSRC
+10 
-19 ITSRESKLSELY
+19 
-31 HATANY
+31 
-37 LKTARAQNQDLN
+37 
-49 NTKYVD
+49 
-55 DGEISFLEA
+55 
-64 NSLSKYAASHTTIN
+64 
-78 LFQAN
+78 
-83 CRVDSGRFFDH
+83 
-94 STLPSLYDANLTQ
+94 
-107 NFPYIKSGIHYS
+107 
-119 PQSSNDV
+119 
-126 VRAVEDGVQRSA
+126 EDGVQRTA
-138 KLSTKVI
+138 KLSNKVI
-145 HDSGQTWARSTEQ
+145 HDSGQACGRSTEQ
-158 VFGNGHPHHGGAH
+158 LLGNSLPQHGGAN
-171 SKPGELHIWIAE
+171 SKSGELHNWIAE

-190 DSDTYQEQLKPREV
+190 DSDTYHEQLKPREV

-212 AQAEVSTNVNFSPSN
+212 AQAGVSTSVNISTFN
-227 ASPPKLKSEKQSGT
+227 ASPPKFKPEKQPGT
-241 QGQSINST
+241 ATQAPVNNST
-249 QAIPSTTEATSA
+249 QAISSTTENKPENPAA
-261 KFAALLDAT
+261 APLDAAL
-270 LPQTSASPATV
+270 PRMSASYV
-281 QPSTE
+281 SLQSSTE
-286 QIQRPRLEDRHHQ
+286 QIQRPGLEDLHHQ
-299 GSGAIQGQAL
+299 RSGTSQAQSL
-309 EPPTEHA
+309 EPPTEHI

-321 PNERIP
+321 PGERIL
-327 VAGDLFST
+327 VARDLCSI
-335 KLEHSSIQ
+335 KLE
-343 EASEGSILPSEDL
+343 ASKGLILPSTDL
-356 NILHTSAPRSPR
+356 NFPHTSAPTSSLTY
-368 IHSLDNLGKA
+368 SLDNPGIA
-378 SLETTADHDTDLRLQ
+378 SFEIAKNLDTDPKLRPE
-393 LDASPFESK
+393 APPAESK
-402 VARPPSASTTVEKS
+402 VVCPPSASTIVEKS
-416 QLESA
+416 QLETP
-421 KIMQLSNQPSNVTKN
+421 KLLQLSNQPSIVTKN
-436 RSLIPSLSNLSEVAP
+436 RSLISSLPNSTKIAP
-451 SLPRQVGHGESDI
+451 SLPGQVGHEESDTSCI
-464 RYLDP
+464 GP
-469 AVQSSTLASRLDQ
+469 AVQTSIVATSLDQ
-482 QVTSSQRFGDMEKF
+482 QVTASPRFDGIETI
-496 SKRAV
+496 SKRATM
-501 GLGGQVFQSPVGN
+501 GLESQGLPSTVGN
-514 PPQDLSMN
+514 HPQDLSSN

-530 TGAPPTAQIQK
+530 TGATPTAQVQK
-541 TFPSKK
+541 AFLSKK
-547 TTPLSAASP
+547 TTPLSATSP
-556 HTQASLPAPQKP
+556 HTQDSLPAPQK
-568 SSVAVQSPPERMMTR
+568 SSSMAVQSPPERMMTR

-590 HKSVSEILGETPRP
+590 HKSVSEILGETPRS
-604 VIGDKSPHERA
+604 VIGDKILHERA
-615 SNDYQREDNGIQSP
+615 YNEYRREDNGIQSP

-634 NIAPD
+634 NVAPD
-639 PTTFKQGL
+639 PTAFKQGL
-647 NELKGKDR
+647 TELKGKDR

-665 QQPLNTSRYL
+665 QQPSNASRYL
-675 ESQLRYADS
+675 DSQLRYADS

-735 HNCRILERIFQLQV
+735 QNCRILERIFQLQV

-760 SIEPERPTTHWDVL
+760 SFEPERPTTHWDVL

-806 VRSSAKVRTGLQ
+806 VRSSVKVRTGLQ
-818 VKIRHSRASIEERIA
+818 IRIRNSRASAEERMA
-833 LAPTPDLL
+833 SAPTPDLL

-855 SPRLELPHGNAP
+855 SPRLELTHGNAP
-867 AAIFSLGSEIVCFGI
+867 AALFSLGSEIICFGV

-892 LELPLYH
+892 LELPLYN
-899 PSLDYEDAAVHR
+899 PSLGYEDAAVQGR
-911 KSIEPDAA
+911 SIEPDVS

-943 RKKSRYNYDDSDT
+943 RKKSRYNYDDYDT
-956 SGSEATNRLLASTEQ
+956 SGSETTNRLLASMEQ
-971 RGDVME
+971 GGDVME

-984 LFNQEHKHTRD
+984 LFNLEHKHTRD

-1024 WTHAEDDE
+1024 WTNSEDDE

-1167 HMR
+1167 HMA